1 MQAKRWLDAGHRMGM
16 AVNVSYAQFTRHDL
30 LRSVMGILQETQ
42 LPPELLELELT
53 ESILISDPEQVLL
66 VVDQLAA
73 LGVTFSI
80 DDFGTGYSSL
90 SYLKRFPVHKLK
102 IDQTFVRD
110 LLTDP
115 SDAVIVS
122 AIINMAHSLQMQ
134 SIAEGVETLE
144 QANRLRELGCQQVQ
158 GYWFS
163 RPLLATQMDAL
174 LASQR

>member
-1 MQAKRWLDAGHRMGM
+1 
-16 AVNVSYAQFTRHDL
+16 
-30 LRSVMGILQETQ
+30 
-42 LPPELLELELT
+42 
-53 ESILISDPEQVLL
+53 

-90 SYLKRFPVHKLK
+90 SYLKRFSVHKLK
-102 IDQTFVRD
+102 IDQSFVRD

-122 AIINMAHSLQMQ
+122 AIINLAHSLQMQ
-134 SIAEGVETLE
+134 SIAEGVETRE
-144 QANRLRELGCQQVQ
+144 QAIRLGELGCQQIQ

-163 RPLLATQMDAL
+163 KPLLGSQMDAL
-174 LASQR
+174 LTSQQ